1 MPFKRAQVLLWVFY
15 LILPCHSLFQVD
27 DDSEYE
33 TTEEDVPDDLSES
46 EDSNDA
52 EEDIGD
58 APEEVSM
65 GGGGISYNNT
75 WSIMQGSINGE
86 RWIIAPGDWTGLLT
100 QTISLSFSSS
110 LYTDMVTLNF
120 FLSPHNSLVIRP

>member
-75 WSIMQGSINGE
+75 
-86 RWIIAPGDWTGLLT
+86 
-100 QTISLSFSSS
+100 
-110 LYTDMVTLNF
+110 
-120 FLSPHNSLVIRP
+120 